1 MLLGF
6 LLNGMLESIGR
17 LRYIYCMV
25 HMVTS
30 LHYTW
35 WRRNTKLHRDGYI
48 LVHRLFVIIE
58 MEGFNF
64 GHGEAI
70 GELEA
75 LSPLVGDQLTHS

>member
-1 MLLGF
+1 
-6 LLNGMLESIGR
+6 
-17 LRYIYCMV
+17 
-25 HMVTS
+25 
-30 LHYTW
+30 
-35 WRRNTKLHRDGYI
+35 
-48 LVHRLFVIIE
+48 